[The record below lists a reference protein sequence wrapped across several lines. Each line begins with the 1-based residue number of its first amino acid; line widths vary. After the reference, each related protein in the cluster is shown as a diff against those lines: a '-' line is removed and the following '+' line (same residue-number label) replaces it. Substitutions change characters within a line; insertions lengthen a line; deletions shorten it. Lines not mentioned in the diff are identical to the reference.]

1 MIHLLRRREVASEA
15 GLPLLLKQLKLT
27 SIKDIWEEMAI
38 KAADDGWSHAEYLAA
53 LMEIQ
58 ANFQE
63 QKRIQRYTKEAKL
76 PCGKFLG
83 SFNFESIPGLN
94 RPQIEAYSNDI
105 SWIKRAENIMLFGA
119 SGLGKTHIASGIAYG
134 LIQEGIRTLFAST
147 SDITQRL
154 QLAKSEL
161 RLPEALCKLDRY
173 ELLILDDIGY
183 AKKDGLETTVLFDLI
198 AHRYESKSL
207 IITSNKPFSEWDEIF
222 PDNMMA
228 VAAIDR
234 LVHHAKIYSIE
245 GESYRRKHS
254 LSKENSNS
262 ENMVENKEKS
272 MLNSES

>member
-1 MIHLLRRREVASEA
+1 MASEA

-27 SIKDIWEEMAI
+27 AIKDIWEEMAI
-38 KAADDGWSHAEYLAA
+38 KAADDGWSHADYLAA
-53 LMEIQ
+53 LMELQ
-58 ANFQE
+58 VNFQE
-63 QKRIQRYTKEAKL
+63 ERRIQRYTKEAKL

-83 SFNFESIPGLN
+83 SFDFATLPDLN
-94 RPQIEAYSNDI
+94 KSQIEAYSKDI
-105 SWIKRAENIMLFGA
+105 SWVKRSENIMLFGA

-134 LIQEGIRTLFAST
+134 LIQEGIRTLFALT
-147 SDITQRL
+147 SEITPRL

-161 RLPEALCKLDRY
+161 RLPEALSRLDRY

-207 IITSNKPFSEWDEIF
+207 IITSNKPFSAWDEIF
-222 PDNMMA
+222 PDSMMA

-234 LVHHAKIYSIE
+234 LVHHAKIYNIA
-245 GESYRRKHS
+245 GESYRKKHS
-254 LSKENSNS
+254 ISRENFNG
-262 ENMVENKEKS
+262 ENMIENGGQS